1 MKPFKFLSGR
11 LTGLDV
17 ASWDFHQDY
26 EYPVPDVYRMEVE
39 WYDSFLEFLYR
50 FDTAD
55 YPVLVETIRMPYGPD
70 ESDYIDIDCFNFEL
84 FCDDFINWNGR
95 VRVTWLNF
103 NVI

>member
-26 EYPVPDVYRMEVE
+26 EYPFPDRYHVEVE
-39 WYDSFLEFLYR
+39 WHDSFISFLSKFNADDTVLVDEIKMPWGPNDYISLNHHT
-50 FDTAD
+50 FDTW
-55 YPVLVETIRMPYGPD
+55 LD
-70 ESDYIDIDCFNFEL
+70 EFTSWD
-84 FCDDFINWNGR
+84 GR

-103 NVI
+103 DVI